1 MFGRTGCTAVEKRS
15 CYKAPHSVFGLYD
28 VLWGGHAEIDVCRTK
43 YSPVVA
49 LSCGNSSVMTE
60 ITIPQ
65 VFEPEPRSLE
75 GNFIKAWNQ

>member
-1 MFGRTGCTAVEKRS
+1 MDCTAVEKRPRD
-15 CYKAPHSVFGLYD
+15 KAAHSPFCLYD

-65 VFEPEPRSLE
+65 VFEPEQTSFE
-75 GNFIKAWNQ
+75 GNFIKSWNQ